1 MMADF
6 NEGHASATFR
16 HPKDA
21 QPPRFGAFAAMGR
34 RPILP
39 RGLGAESPSTSMIVA
54 TQSLL
59 AKLII
64 TRHRNINHLQRNH
77 LFVLVAK
84 LVVVF
89 QNHINEF
96 SAIDASYNRNTGQI
110 LLRILRVV

>member
-1 MMADF
+1 MTADF
-6 NEGHASATFR
+6 FAKRASAPFSIRT
-16 HPKDA
+16 DA
-21 QPPRFGAFAAMGR
+21 QPSRNGAFAKTGR
-34 RPILP
+34 KADFAQGFWGGKPLNKQ
-39 RGLGAESPSTSMIVA
+39 TVA
-54 TQSLL
+54 TRSLL

-77 LFVLVAK
+77 LFVLIAK

-96 SAIDASYNRNTGQI
+96 SAIDASYNRNTVQI